1 LANISRIGM
10 AEKDKS
16 KKRIFLEVLKLIVI
30 GVVIVS
36 SSALI
41 LVSI

>member
-1 LANISRIGM
+1 M

>member
-1 LANISRIGM
+1 M

-16 KKRIFLEVLKLIVI
+16 KKRIFLEVLKLIVV

-41 LVSI
+41 LISI

>member
-1 LANISRIGM
+1 M

-16 KKRIFLEVLKLIVI
+16 KQRIFLEVIKLIVV

>member
-1 LANISRIGM
+1 M

-16 KKRIFLEVLKLIVI
+16 KQRIFLEAIKLIVV

>member
-1 LANISRIGM
+1 M
-10 AEKDKS
+10 EEKDKS
-16 KKRIFLEVLKLIVI
+16 KQRIFLEVIKLIVV

>member
-1 LANISRIGM
+1 MG
-10 AEKDKS
+10 EKDKS
-16 KKRIFLEVLKLIVI
+16 KKRIFLEVIKLIVV

-41 LVSI
+41 LVCI

>member
-1 LANISRIGM
+1 M

-16 KKRIFLEVLKLIVI
+16 KKRIFIEVLKLIAV

-36 SSALI
+36 SSVLI
-41 LVSI
+41 LISI